1 MGKENC
7 LSLLLRTLGG
17 SRWEGE
23 GWDPQCNVLMA
34 HHEAESTRA
43 FVSVLSKIILALLK
57 KILRGTANKVE
68 VK

>member
-7 LSLLLRTLGG
+7 LSLLLRTSVGR
-17 SRWEGE
+17 RWEGE
-23 GWDPQCNVLMA
+23 GWDPQCNVLTG

-57 KILRGTANKVE
+57 INTERYS
-68 VK
+68 